1 MKKHLTCTAVAVGVL
16 FSSAGL
22 AAAADEIGYPSFG
35 LYASLHGG
43 WYLPQE
49 PTATFEVGP
58 DTVLGGINVDNGYRI
73 GGAIGY
79 DFTRNFAVEF
89 ETSFARST
97 VDSIDVGPPVD
108 ATQPAPGHGSL
119 LTLMGNAIIGE
130 HYGNWRPYIGAGIG
144 GALVSLDVDF
154 MSGLDDS
161 DWALAGQVFVGVDYA
176 ISDNVSVGARYR
188 YQHVGSTDYTD
199 GNDLP
204 VGLSD
209 FGAHSIELGL
219 KVKFGS

>member
-1 MKKHLTCTAVAVGVL
+1 MKKYLTCTAATVGLL

-22 AAAADEIGYPSFG
+22 AAAADEIGYPSYG

-79 DFTRNFAVEF
+79 DLTRNFAVEF
-89 ETSFARST
+89 ETSFARAN
-97 VDSIDVGPPVD
+97 VNSIDVGPPVD
-108 ATQPAPGHGSL
+108 ATQPAPGYGTL
-119 LTLMGNAIIGE
+119 LTLMGNAIVGE
-130 HYGNWRPYIGAGIG
+130 DYGKWRPYVGAGIG
-144 GALVSLDVDF
+144 GALVSLNVDF

-161 DWALAGQVFVGVDYA
+161 DWALAGQVFAGIDYA

-188 YQHVGSTDYTD
+188 YQHVGSTSYTD
-199 GNDLP
+199 DGGDA

-209 FGAHSIELGL
+209 FGAHSIEFGL